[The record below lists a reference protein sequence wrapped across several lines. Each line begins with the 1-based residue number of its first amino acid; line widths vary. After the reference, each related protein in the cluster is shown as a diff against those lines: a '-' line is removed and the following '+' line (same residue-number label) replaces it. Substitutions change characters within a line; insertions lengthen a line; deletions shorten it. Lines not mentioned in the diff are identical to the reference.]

1 MKKLIVRFGLAR
13 FLGVAGLL
21 LLLVLFLLSFLFQ
34 KKGLEVGP
42 AEFLFAGTEHDADCC
57 ILLSGGSCVV
67 VDTGEE
73 TDGPHIV
80 SLLRERGVT
89 QIDCLVLT
97 HPDKDHIGGASLLLD
112 SFPVSMAVMPYY
124 GQYNVSYNALLKQ
137 MESAGVRQVL
147 PAKEFRETLGELELT
162 FYPPEKTFYDL
173 DNDYSLALLVKHGN
187 ITLFLPGDAEK
198 VRLKELEKIDLPRVD
213 LLKTPYH
220 GRSSTASSDLIRRL
234 SPSIAIVNASAPE
247 SKIRKTLE
255 TLGTAVYTTVG
266 QDRFFTSDGEHILY
280 SGD

>member
-1 MKKLIVRFGLAR
+1 MKKLISRFGLAR
-13 FLGVAGLL
+13 LLGAGGL
-21 LLLVLFLLSFLFQ
+21 LLLVLLFLASFMIQ
-34 KKGLEVGP
+34 RKKAEIAP
-42 AEFLFAGTEHDADCC
+42 AEFIFAGTENDADCC
-57 ILLSGGSCVV
+57 ILLSSGTCVV

-80 SLLRERGVT
+80 SLLREHGIR

-97 HPDKDHIGGASLLLD
+97 HPDKDHIGGAALLLD

-124 GQYNVSYNALLKQ
+124 GQYNASYNTLLKQ
-137 MESAGVRQVL
+137 METAGIRQIH
-147 PAKEFRETLGELELT
+147 PADEFRETFGDLVIT

-173 DNDYSLALLVKHGN
+173 DNDYSLALLVRHGN

-198 VRLKELEKIDLPRVD
+198 IRLKELERIDRPRID

-234 SPSIAIVNASAPE
+234 APSIAIVNASAPE
-247 SKIRKTLE
+247 AKIRKTLE
-255 TLGTAVYTTVG
+255 TLRTTVYTTVG
-266 QDRFFTSDGEHILY
+266 YDRPFTSDGERILDT
-280 SGD
+280 GD